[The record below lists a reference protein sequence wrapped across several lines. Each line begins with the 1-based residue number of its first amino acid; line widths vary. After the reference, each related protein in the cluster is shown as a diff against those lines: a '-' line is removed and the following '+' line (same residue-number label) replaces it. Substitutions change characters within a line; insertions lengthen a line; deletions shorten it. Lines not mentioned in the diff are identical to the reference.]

1 MTAPNWERTVRAARK
16 MMARLRELDV
26 QCIEPPNFDT
36 PPGWRGLPIKGTR
49 KL

>member
-1 MTAPNWERTVRAARK
+1 MTAPNWKRTVKAARR
-16 MMARLRELDV
+16 MMAKLRELDV

-36 PPGWRGLPIKGTR
+36 PPPRRGLAIKDTR